1 LNPGASPAPPPV
13 IDGAALYTTYCS
25 GCHGDLASSAKRGV
39 TAGDITNAISANR
52 GGMGTRFNPSTGT
65 VAKLTPEQIAAIA
78 AALQ

>member
-1 LNPGASPAPPPV
+1 M
-13 IDGAALYTTYCS
+13 IDGAALYEQLCS
-25 GCHGDLASSAKRGV
+25 GCHNPLASSEKRGV
-39 TAGDITNAISANR
+39 TAGDITNAITNNR